1 MIKKISLFIAAIALL
16 ASCSIKEDRSICN
29 FTSPV
34 TVHVN
39 DFSISQG
46 EFPDTRSTAIGDY
59 NSLKAIT
66 LAFYKADGTESFKET
81 QFKADESTY
90 TTFGKFSTTLPMGTF
105 TMVVL
110 GYYQGS
116 DPHPITLTSPTS
128 AAFTLDAARETFA
141 ATQQFTIGSNEPV
154 NLTATLDR
162 IISRL
167 TVKSTDGR
175 TANVNA
181 VRATFSG
188 GSKAFN
194 PISGLSTDDDG
205 LVNVVYPT
213 SSVGATSTM
222 SNFIFL
228 STDEQTMDI
237 TIEPLDESE
246 NVLFTKLVHDI
257 PLKRNR
263 VTTLTGA
270 LYSDAT
276 SAGSFLLNTDWLDGI
291 EVGF

>member
-1 MIKKISLFIAAIALL
+1 
-16 ASCSIKEDRSICN
+16 
-29 FTSPV
+29 
-34 TVHVN
+34 
-39 DFSISQG
+39 
-46 EFPDTRSTAIGDY
+46 
-59 NSLKAIT
+59 
-66 LAFYKADGTESFKET
+66 
-81 QFKADESTY
+81 
-90 TTFGKFSTTLPMGTF
+90 MGTF

-167 TVKSTDGR
+167 TVKSTDDR

-194 PISGLSTDDDG
+194 PISGLATDDDG

-213 SSVGATSTM
+213 SSVSATSTM

-228 STDEQTMDI
+228 TTDEQTMDI